1 MIVTKLMMVNAT
13 RGVALGCR
21 IRLADSWWSRLR
33 GFLGRPEPIIGDG
46 ILLSPCSRIHTFGM
60 SFPLDVLFLDRK
72 GRVLEAYP
80 DVRPWRMTP
89 RVRDSSYALEL
100 PVGTIRHSGTQVGDR
115 LTWRVPSKS
124 QSARW
129 DERIESRTNEE
140 GRSNGRTDRE
150 DISRTGVS
158 RS

>member
-1 MIVTKLMMVNAT
+1 MMVNTT
-13 RGVALGCR
+13 RNAALGCR

-60 SFPLDVLFLDRK
+60 RFPLDVLFLDRK
-72 GRVLEAYP
+72 GRVLETYP

-89 RVRDSSYALEL
+89 RIRNSAYALEL
-100 PVGTIRHSGTQVGDR
+100 PVGTIRHSGTQAGDR

-124 QSARW
+124 SSAWW
-129 DERIESRTNEE
+129 DERVESRRNGKSPSNHRTANE
-140 GRSNGRTDRE
+140 DM
-150 DISRTGVS
+150 SRTGVS
-158 RS
+158 